1 MISSVGLEHYLDR
14 VGVTGSNPVSPTMR
28 KKIFLIPIITLG
40 IIFIILGLRWM
51 LVDEPW
57 MLDRVANEERLNMT
71 FEKLFSEEINDTLPG
86 YLKQIYR
93 FFGLWVSIIGLFI
106 LSFSKEKFIENK
118 AFAKNL
124 LICIGTMVFSAQV
137 LAYVYIPSSPFIYL
151 GWGSILLFLVSVFL
165 GLSIFL
171 ASGLRSTNS
180 ITAIGASS
188 PALKPAF
195 KTLE

>member
-1 MISSVGLEHYLDR
+1 
-14 VGVTGSNPVSPTMR
+14 MR

-40 IIFIILGLRWM
+40 IIFIVLGLRWM

-124 LICIGTMVFSAQV
+124 LICIGTMLFSAQV

-151 GWGSILLFLVSVFL
+151 GWGSILLYLVSVL
-165 GLSIFL
+165 GYRKLS
-171 ASGLRSTNS
+171 
-180 ITAIGASS
+180 
-188 PALKPAF
+188 
-195 KTLE
+195 

>member
-1 MISSVGLEHYLDR
+1 
-14 VGVTGSNPVSPTMR
+14 
-28 KKIFLIPIITLG
+28 
-40 IIFIILGLRWM
+40 M

-57 MLDRVANEERLNMT
+57 MLDKVANEERLNMT

-151 GWGSILLFLVSVFL
+151 GWGSILLYLVSVL
-165 GLSIFL
+165 GYRKLS
-171 ASGLRSTNS
+171 
-180 ITAIGASS
+180 
-188 PALKPAF
+188 
-195 KTLE
+195 